1 MLNKITW
8 RRPVKE
14 IIKPILD
21 AKKKVFLE
29 AVSDEIAIIQARTQK
44 GLDVNDSTFAPY
56 VPQYAKKRQANN
68 DQVSPP
74 NLTVTGNMLSSMRR
88 GATTE
93 TETGISTTIE
103 FGSSIEADKARG
115 NMKKRNFFALSDEQ
129 VKEIT
134 NRVNKGK

>member
-8 RRPVKE
+8 KRPVKE

-44 GLDVNDSTFAPY
+44 GLDVDDATFAPY
-56 VPQYAKKRQANN
+56 VPQYAKKRKANS

-74 NLTVTGNMLSSMRR
+74 NLTITGSMLSSIRR

-93 TETGISTTIE
+93 TDTGISTTLE
-103 FGSSIEADKARG
+103 FGSKIESDKARG
-115 NMKKRNFFALSDEQ
+115 NMKKRKFFALSEKQ
-129 VKEIT
+129 LKEIT